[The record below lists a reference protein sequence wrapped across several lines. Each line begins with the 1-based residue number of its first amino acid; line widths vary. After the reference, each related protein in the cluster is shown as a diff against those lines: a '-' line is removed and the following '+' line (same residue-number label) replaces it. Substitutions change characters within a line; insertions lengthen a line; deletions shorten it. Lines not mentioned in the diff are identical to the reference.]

1 MPLQIIQHKKTRSSS
16 LQVQNCKRFAV
27 AIIKKLR
34 AFCPASC
41 EGGFTVEAAFVLP
54 VILFTFC
61 AFLYF
66 LVILNTQ
73 VILYEELSENARD
86 MARYAFAYEEIL
98 NMTPAE
104 EKELKDNMEP
114 ELTDVL
120 FHGFSSAYIL
130 ERIKQS
136 VGTQWLDES
145 CIQGGATGL
154 SMLSDSLLD
163 NNEMVD
169 MVLRYRVN
177 IPYLPGEV
185 FDFLCVQRV
194 RIRAF
199 TGFMP
204 SDSNGGVGQE
214 MEQRV
219 YVTETGTVYH
229 TNKYC
234 THLNLSIKAVDVAN
248 IITLRNNNGG
258 KYYACE
264 LCGGT
269 PENAD
274 IVYLTR
280 HGDRYH
286 GNTNCQG
293 LKRTWT
299 EIPLSEVGERGL
311 CTRCQKQQ

>member
-1 MPLQIIQHKKTRSSS
+1 MPLQITQHKKTRSSS
-16 LQVQNCKRFAV
+16 LQVQNCKRFAA

-54 VILFTFC
+54 MVLFTFC

-66 LVILNTQ
+66 LVILNMQ
-73 VILYEELSENARD
+73 VILYESLSENARD

-98 NMTPAE
+98 HMTPTE
-104 EKELKDNMEP
+104 ESELKDNMEP
-114 ELTDVL
+114 ELSDVL
-120 FHGFSSAYIL
+120 FHGFSSAYAL
-130 ERIKQS
+130 EQIKQS
-136 VGTQWLDES
+136 VGEQWLNES
-145 CIQGGATGL
+145 CIQGGASGL
-154 SMLSDSLLD
+154 TMLSDSLLD

-177 IPYLPGEV
+177 IPYLPGDM

-204 SDSNGGVGQE
+204 SGDNAAQE
-214 MEQRV
+214 KEQMV

-234 THLNLSIKAVDVAN
+234 THLNLSIKAVSTVN
-248 IITLRNNNGG
+248 ITTLRNNNGG

-269 PENAD
+269 PENGD
-274 IVYLTR
+274 TVYLTR

-286 GNTNCQG
+286 GNTDCPG

-299 EIPLSEVGERGL
+299 EIPLSEVGERSL

>member
-1 MPLQIIQHKKTRSSS
+1 MPLHKIKRKKHKKSS
-16 LQVQNCKRFAV
+16 LQVQICKIREA
-27 AIIKKLR
+27 AKKQMSR

-41 EGGFTVEAAFVLP
+41 EGTFTVEAAFVLP
-54 VILFTFC
+54 LVIFVFC

-66 LVILNTQ
+66 LVILNMQ
-73 VILYEELSENARD
+73 IILYEPLVSNARA

-98 NMTPAE
+98 HMTPSQE
-104 EKELKDNMEP
+104 REWKDNMDSG
-114 ELTDVL
+114 LTDVL
-120 FHGFSSAYIL
+120 FHGFSCAYTL
-130 ERIKQS
+130 EQIKQEA
-136 VGTQWLDES
+136 GAQWLEDS
-145 CIQGGATGL
+145 CIQGGASGL
-154 SMLSDSLLD
+154 SLLGDSLLD

-169 MVLRYRVN
+169 MVLRYKVD
-177 IPYLPGEV
+177 IPYLPGGI

-204 SDSNGGVGQE
+204 AGEGENQE
-214 MEQRV
+214 KEQMV
-219 YVTETGTVYH
+219 YVTETGKVYH

-234 THLNLSIKAVDVAN
+234 THLNLSVKGVGLEN
-248 IITLRNNNGG
+248 IETLRNSNGG

-269 PENAD
+269 PQD
-274 IVYLTR
+274 SGMVYLTR

-286 GNTNCQG
+286 GNTDCSG

-299 EIPLSEVGERGL
+299 ELPLSEVGDRSL

>member
-16 LQVQNCKRFAV
+16 LQVQNCKRFAA
-27 AIIKKLR
+27 AIIKRLR

-54 VILFTFC
+54 IVLFSFC

-73 VILYEELSENARD
+73 VMLYEPLMENARD
-86 MARYAFAYEEIL
+86 MARYAFVYEEIL
-98 NMTPAE
+98 YMTPAE
-104 EKELKDNMEP
+104 ESELKDNMEP
-114 ELTDVL
+114 ELSDVL
-120 FHGFSSAYIL
+120 FHGFSSAYAL
-130 ERIKQS
+130 EQIKQS
-136 VGTQWLDES
+136 VGEQWLEES
-145 CIQGGATGL
+145 CIQGGASGL
-154 SMLSDSLLD
+154 TMLSDSLLD

-169 MVLRYRVN
+169 MVLRYRVD
-177 IPYLPGEV
+177 IPFLPEEV

-194 RIRAF
+194 KIRAF

-204 SDSNGGVGQE
+204 AKEAEAAGGQK
-214 MEQRV
+214 EQMV
-219 YVTETGTVYH
+219 YVAESGTVYH

-234 THLNLSIKAVDVAN
+234 THLNLSIKAVDADNVM
-248 IITLRNNNGG
+248 TLRNNNGG

-264 LCGGT
+264 LCGGV
-269 PENAD
+269 PENGD
-274 IVYLTR
+274 TVYLTR

-286 GNTNCQG
+286 GNTDCPG

-299 EIPLSEVGERGL
+299 EIPLSEVGERSL
-311 CTRCQKQQ
+311 CTRCQKQK